1 MNAVP
6 ADRRNVDFRLGEWLV
21 RPTLNHLSR
30 GGTVVHVRPKVMDV
44 LVYLAA
50 HGGEVVSKDE
60 VIRAVWAK
68 QFLADSALSRAVCEL
83 REVLGDE
90 PRSSTYIQTIS
101 KRGYR
106 LVAPVVPA
114 EPVTTPTDG
123 PGQPAPPRPVGRVWP
138 RRFALPGLSMSLF
151 LLTALVTGH
160 EARSTHSAI
169 PSPPKRIAVL
179 PFENLGE
186 GEDGYLAAGIT
197 DEVAGRLT
205 TVHQLSVISH
215 LSAERL
221 ATLGRNTRDMGQALA
236 ADYVLTGTVRWDRNP
251 QGRGHVRITPRLIR
265 VADDTQVWA
274 EVYDRG
280 IEDLLRVQSD
290 IARSVVTE
298 IGIALAEPQRRALD
312 RNPTSSVE
320 AYQAYLRGLHHMR
333 LPEPRASD
341 VQLALQMY
349 ERAVALDPEFAL
361 AHAGVGEAHSLLYH
375 YGLRTVGDHRVR
387 AREAFDR
394 ALAIAPDDP
403 GVHLLYAVYLYWCHR
418 AYDAALSQLAV
429 ARRALPGSPYP
440 WEIAGLVLRRRGDWE
455 ASVDAFQKSS
465 RLNPGDALTL
475 YDAGVTLGL
484 MRRYEEAQ
492 RSFDDAISLAP
503 DDLASYTAKA
513 ENLWRWRADLPAAR
527 AVLESAPK
535 ASSVLGAHAWYWQA
549 VYEGRYAEAID
560 RLLPLSQQPTVL
572 SNLQRPKELLL
583 ARAQGLAGDQR
594 AARKSFRSALT
605 ALDERLR
612 TNPDNAY
619 LHAFRAIALAG
630 LGRIPD
636 AMREGETAIAL
647 CPTSSDAVDG
657 MEVLEAVAEGY
668 TMAGDLDRALH
679 CLDRLLSAPS
689 WVSVPMLDIDPRWAP
704 LRNHPRFQTLVER
717 YGSTKKSDTWA
728 GVDPTGS
735 PPHL

>member
-6 ADRRNVDFRLGEWLV
+6 ADRRNGDFRVGEWLV
-21 RPTLNHLSR
+21 RPSLDHLSR
-30 GGTVVHVRPKVMDV
+30 GGTVIHVRPKVMDV

-60 VIRAVWAK
+60 VIEAVWAK

-90 PRSSTYIQTIS
+90 PRSPTYIQTIS

-106 LVAPVVPA
+106 LVAPLVPA
-114 EPVTTPTDG
+114 EPVTEPTDR
-123 PGQPAPPRPVGRVWP
+123 PLPLAPPRASGKGSP
-138 RRFALPGLSMSLF
+138 RRFALAGLSVSLF
-151 LLTALVTGH
+151 LLTAWVTGH
-160 EARSTHSAI
+160 EARSTHGAT
-169 PSPPKRIAVL
+169 PPPPKTIVVL
-179 PFENLGE
+179 PFENLGG

-197 DEVAGRLT
+197 DQVAGRLT

-215 LSAERL
+215 VSAARL
-221 ATLGRNTRDMGQALA
+221 ATLGRNTRDTGQALG

-280 IEDLLRVQSD
+280 IEDILRVQSD

-298 IGIALAEPQRRALD
+298 IGIALAGPQRPAPEQD
-312 RNPTSSVE
+312 PTSSLE
-320 AYQAYLRGLHHMR
+320 AYQAYLRGIHYMR
-333 LPEPRASD
+333 LPEPSVSD

-361 AHAGVGEAHSLLYH
+361 AHAGVGQAHSLLYH

-394 ALAIAPDDP
+394 ALALAPDDP
-403 GVHLLYAVYLYWCHR
+403 DVHLFYAVYLYWCHR
-418 AYDAALSQLAV
+418 TYDAALSELAV
-429 ARRALPGSPYP
+429 ARRALRGSPYP

-475 YDAGVTLGL
+475 HHAGVTLGL

-492 RSFDDAISLAP
+492 GSFDKAIALAP
-503 DDLASYTAKA
+503 DELPNYTAKA
-513 ENLWRWRADLPAAR
+513 ENLWRWRADLPGAR
-527 AVLESAPK
+527 AVLESAPT
-535 ASSVLGAHAWYWQA
+535 ANSVPVAHAWYWQE

-560 RLLPLSQQPTVL
+560 RLLRLSQQAAVL
-572 SNLQRPKELLL
+572 SDLQRPKVLLL
-583 ARAQGLAGDQR
+583 ALAQGLAGDHH
-594 AARKSFRSALT
+594 AARKSYQTALT
-605 ALDERLR
+605 ALDEHLR

-636 AMREGETAIAL
+636 TMREGETAIAL

-657 MEVLEAVAEGY
+657 VEVLEAVAESY
-668 TMAGDLDRALH
+668 TMAGKLDRALD
-679 CLDRLLSAPS
+679 CLDRLLSLPS
-689 WVSVPMLDIDPRWAP
+689 WVSVPMLALDPRWAP
-704 LRNHPRFQTLVER
+704 LRNHPRFQTLVEK
-717 YGSTKKSDTWA
+717 YGSTNKSDTWA
-728 GVDPTGS
+728 GVAPTGS
-735 PPHL
+735 PPRS